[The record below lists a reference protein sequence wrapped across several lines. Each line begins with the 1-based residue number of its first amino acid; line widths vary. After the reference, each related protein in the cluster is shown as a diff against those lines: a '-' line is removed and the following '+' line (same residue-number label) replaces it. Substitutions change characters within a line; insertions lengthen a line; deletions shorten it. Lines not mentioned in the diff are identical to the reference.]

1 MADPINLRRARKA
14 KVRIAH
20 DNQAA
25 QNRLSFGRSKA
36 EKSQSEAK
44 NKQTS
49 QQLDGLRLIKD
60 SPDAP
65 D

>member
-14 KVRIAH
+14 KARIAH
-20 DNQAA
+20 DTQAA

-36 EKSQSEAK
+36 DKAFIEA
-44 NKQTS
+44 NKKQAS
-49 QQLDGLRLIKD
+49 QQLDGLRLVKD
-60 SPDAP
+60 SPDAL